1 MLGLAVA
8 GAALSGCAQ
17 PKIAGDGRAVDA
29 PDRIPALVRQAETP
43 GSPGNRPGAEGLAD
57 LIRALDDDDPAVRMF
72 ASQGLRERT
81 GQDFGYRY
89 FDSAQRRRPA
99 VRAWRDWL
107 DEQNNAPGTP
117 DPSSPGPATTA
128 DADHDPNP

>member
-1 MLGLAVA
+1 VLGLAVA
-8 GAALSGCAQ
+8 GAALSGCSQ

-29 PDRIPALVRQAETP
+29 PDRIPALVRQTE
-43 GSPGNRPGAEGLAD
+43 RPGAEGLAD

-99 VRAWRDWL
+99 VRAWKDWL
-107 DEQNNAPGTP
+107 DQQDDAT
-117 DPSSPGPATTA
+117 SPGVPHTA
-128 DADHDPNP
+128 SAPDSP